1 MSLPIK
7 FSQNSLLSML
17 LGIAFVSSSFPFALD
32 PPNRVLAA
40 GLFLSG
46 IATVFFGATHGFADR
61 RPIGHF
67 LYRLGL
73 VSYVAGIPIL
83 IVGLLKAISA
93 GGE

>member
-1 MSLPIK
+1 MRLPIK

-73 VSYVAGIPIL
+73 VSYVAGIPLLIL
-83 IVGLLKAISA
+83 GLINVLA
-93 GGE
+93 GGRE

>member
-1 MSLPIK
+1 MRLPIK

-17 LGIAFVSSSFPFALD
+17 LGIAFVSSSLPFALD

-73 VSYVAGIPIL
+73 VSYVAGIPLLIL
-83 IVGLLKAISA
+83 GLINVLA
-93 GGE
+93 GGRE